1 MINKLT
7 KFIGVSIAIAFL
19 VGLSSTLTRSPSI
32 GFWDILP
39 AYIFVAISIGMMLY
53 EAYSDKNNK

>member
-7 KFIGVSIAIAFL
+7 TLIGVALAVAFL

-53 EAYSDKNNK
+53 EAYSDKK

>member
-7 KFIGVSIAIAFL
+7 TLIGVGLAVAFL

-53 EAYSDKNNK
+53 EVFGDKK

>member
-1 MINKLT
+1 MIHKVT
-7 KFIGVSIAIAFL
+7 KFIGVSLAVAFL

-39 AYIFVAISIGMMLY
+39 VYIFVAISIGMMLY
-53 EAYSDKNNK
+53 EAFYDKKQ

>member
-1 MINKLT
+1 MISKLT
-7 KFIGVSIAIAFL
+7 TLIGVALAVAFL

-39 AYIFVAISIGMMLY
+39 AYIFVAISIGMMFY
-53 EAYSDKNNK
+53 EAFGDKK

>member
-7 KFIGVSIAIAFL
+7 KFIGVLLAIAFL

-53 EAYSDKNNK
+53 EAYADKK

>member
-1 MINKLT
+1 MINKITTLL
-7 KFIGVSIAIAFL
+7 GVLLAIAFL

-53 EAYSDKNNK
+53 EAYADKK

>member
-7 KFIGVSIAIAFL
+7 TIIGVGLAVAFL
-19 VGLSSTLTRSPSI
+19 IGLSSTLTRSPSI

-39 AYIFVAISIGMMLY
+39 AYIFVAISLAMMFY
-53 EAYSDKNNK
+53 DTFSNKK

>member
-7 KFIGVSIAIAFL
+7 KLIGVSLAIAFL

-53 EAYSDKNNK
+53 EAYSDKK

>member
-1 MINKLT
+1 MISKLT
-7 KFIGVSIAIAFL
+7 TLIGVALAVAFL

-53 EAYSDKNNK
+53 EAYSDKK

>member
-1 MINKLT
+1 MISKLT
-7 KFIGVSIAIAFL
+7 TFIGVALAVAFL

-39 AYIFVAISIGMMLY
+39 AYIFVAIAIGMMIY
-53 EAYSDKNNK
+53 ETFSNKK

>member
-1 MINKLT
+1 MISKLT
-7 KFIGVSIAIAFL
+7 TLIGVALAVAFL

-53 EAYSDKNNK
+53 EAFGDKK

>member
-1 MINKLT
+1 MINRLT
-7 KFIGVSIAIAFL
+7 TIIGVGLAVAFL

-39 AYIFVAISIGMMLY
+39 AYNFVAISIGMMFY
-53 EAYSDKNNK
+53 DTFNNKK

>member
-1 MINKLT
+1 MIKKLT
-7 KFIGVSIAIAFL
+7 TIIGVGLAVAFL

-39 AYIFVAISIGMMLY
+39 AYIFVAISIGMMIY
-53 EAYSDKNNK
+53 ETLSNKK

>member
-1 MINKLT
+1 MISKLT
-7 KFIGVSIAIAFL
+7 TLIGVTLAVAFL

-53 EAYSDKNNK
+53 EAYSNKR

>member
-1 MINKLT
+1 MISKLT
-7 KFIGVSIAIAFL
+7 TFIGVALAVAFL

-39 AYIFVAISIGMMLY
+39 AYIFVAIAIGMMLY
-53 EAYSDKNNK
+53 EAYADKK

>member
-1 MINKLT
+1 MISKLT
-7 KFIGVSIAIAFL
+7 TFIGVALAVAFL

-53 EAYSDKNNK
+53 EAFGDKK

>member
-7 KFIGVSIAIAFL
+7 TFIGVSLAIAFL

-53 EAYSDKNNK
+53 EAFGDKK

>member
-7 KFIGVSIAIAFL
+7 TFIGVALAVAFL

-53 EAYSDKNNK
+53 EAYADKK

>member
-7 KFIGVSIAIAFL
+7 TIIGVGLAVAFL

-39 AYIFVAISIGMMLY
+39 AYIFVAISIGMMIY
-53 EAYSDKNNK
+53 ETLSNKK

>member
-7 KFIGVSIAIAFL
+7 TIIGVGLAVAFL

-32 GFWDILP
+32 SFWDILP
-39 AYIFVAISIGMMLY
+39 AYIFVAIAIGMMFY
-53 EAYSDKNNK
+53 DTFSNKK

>member
-7 KFIGVSIAIAFL
+7 IIIGVGLAVAFL

-32 GFWDILP
+32 SFWDILP

-53 EAYSDKNNK
+53 DTFSNKK

>member
-7 KFIGVSIAIAFL
+7 TFIGVLLAIVFL

-39 AYIFVAISIGMMLY
+39 AYIFVAIAIGMMLY
-53 EAYSDKNNK
+53 EAYADKK

>member
-1 MINKLT
+1 MINKVTRLLG
-7 KFIGVSIAIAFL
+7 ILLGIAFL

-39 AYIFVAISIGMMLY
+39 AYIFVAISIGMMIY
-53 EAYSDKNNK
+53 ETLSNKK

>member
-7 KFIGVSIAIAFL
+7 TIIGVGLAVAFL

-39 AYIFVAISIGMMLY
+39 AYIFAAIAIGMMFY
-53 EAYSDKNNK
+53 DTFSNKK

>member
-1 MINKLT
+1 MINKVT
-7 KFIGVSIAIAFL
+7 KFIGVSLAVAFL

-39 AYIFVAISIGMMLY
+39 VYIFVAISIGMMLY
-53 EAYSDKNNK
+53 EAFYDKKQ

>member
-7 KFIGVSIAIAFL
+7 TFIGVLLAIAFL
-19 VGLSSTLTRSPSI
+19 VGLTSTLTRSPSI

-53 EAYSDKNNK
+53 EVYADKK

>member
-7 KFIGVSIAIAFL
+7 TFIGVLLAIAFL
-19 VGLSSTLTRSPSI
+19 VGLTSTLTRSPSI

-53 EAYSDKNNK
+53 EAYADKK

>member
-7 KFIGVSIAIAFL
+7 TIIGVVLAVAFL

-53 EAYSDKNNK
+53 EAYADKK

>member
-1 MINKLT
+1 MISKLT
-7 KFIGVSIAIAFL
+7 TLIGVALAVAFL

-39 AYIFVAISIGMMLY
+39 AYIFVAISVAMMIY
-53 EAYSDKNNK
+53 DSFSSKK

>member
-7 KFIGVSIAIAFL
+7 TLIGVSLAIAFL

-39 AYIFVAISIGMMLY
+39 AYIFVAMSIGMMIY
-53 EAYSDKNNK
+53 ETFNNKK

>member
-1 MINKLT
+1 MINKITSLV
-7 KFIGVSIAIAFL
+7 GVLLAIAFL

-39 AYIFVAISIGMMLY
+39 AYIFVAISIGMMIY
-53 EAYSDKNNK
+53 DTFSNKK